1 MFTNWPVT
9 INFSLLLTGN
19 LSASLWCFF
28 STVNKTH
35 GWSVPAAAREWR
47 QLAGT
52 AGIRYNNPCAP
63 WAPDRLIHTVSSK
76 ITILKVGN
84 LHRERDFCKGHQVNN
99 HLWDVEPSQHAEIHT
114 TYHKTAWQR
123 SMQGKAPNPLKY
135 MLLET
140 LYWQYV
146 DAERGNLIFKFRV

>member
-9 INFSLLLTGN
+9 ITFSLLLTGN
-19 LSASLWCFF
+19 LSPSLRCFS

-35 GWSVPAAAREWR
+35 GCSVPAAAREWS

-52 AGIRYNNPCAP
+52 AGICYNNPCAP
-63 WAPDRLIHTVSSK
+63 WAPDRLIHTVPSK

-84 LHRERDFCKGHQVNN
+84 LHTERDFAKGIQVNN
-99 HLWDVEPSQHAEIHT
+99 HLWDAEPFQHAEIHT

-140 LYWQYV
+140 LYRQCV
-146 DAERGNLIFKFRV
+146 DAERRNLIFEFRV